1 MYKVQEIKKIL
12 FPVLKKYNV
21 KSAILFGSVAKN
33 HATDKSDVDI
43 LVNSGL
49 KGIAFYGL
57 LEDVVEKLNT
67 RVDLIDTSQI
77 EPMSRIDQ
85 EIKNTGILIYG
96 Q

>member
-1 MYKVQEIKKIL
+1 MYKAQEIKELLSPIM
-12 FPVLKKYNV
+12 KKYNV

-33 HATDKSDVDI
+33 SATDKSDVDI

-49 KGIAFYGL
+49 KGISFYGL
-57 LEDVVEKLNT
+57 LEDIVEILKT

-77 EPMSRIDQ
+77 EPKSKIEQ

-96 Q
+96 

>member
-1 MYKVQEIKKIL
+1 MYKVQEIKELLSPIM
-12 FPVLKKYNV
+12 KKYNV

-33 HATDKSDVDI
+33 SATDKSDVDI

-49 KGIAFYGL
+49 KGISFYGL
-57 LEDVVEKLNT
+57 LEDIVEKLKT

-77 EPMSRIDQ
+77 EPKSKIEQ

-96 Q
+96 